1 MPATEETYRP
11 QPLLHL
17 IFAVSSLAMLLSTV
31 WMVMAD
37 HLRPWKGFQ
46 REFQEIERQKLRA
59 AEKEKDAE
67 LKQKSQA
74 QLDEIDA
81 QIKAAEAN
89 AETRAAEIRNLD
101 RDLDKL
107 GGRAD
112 YLDIRRRFKKA
123 DLDSKR
129 SLYDGMID
137 RGEEREART
146 YLATVVAGSEHEL
159 DGLSKQLED
168 AQKAMNAKKEERE
181 RLLGFVDNLK
191 KKKEDLTRDV
201 DRITRSIEQKDAL
214 YGGPNHWYSQPM
226 AFIRS
231 LPGIDLMP
239 PTKIQQIS
247 LPELTIIYN
256 F

>member
-1 MPATEETYRP
+1 DSRVGETHQRNALAVWVIGGYHPPCETDRRACRSKLSGPTIMPATEETYRP

-112 YLDIRRRFKKA
+112 YL
-123 DLDSKR
+123 
-129 SLYDGMID
+129 
-137 RGEEREART
+137 
-146 YLATVVAGSEHEL
+146 
-159 DGLSKQLED
+159 
-168 AQKAMNAKKEERE
+168 
-181 RLLGFVDNLK
+181 
-191 KKKEDLTRDV
+191 
-201 DRITRSIEQKDAL
+201 
-214 YGGPNHWYSQPM
+214 
-226 AFIRS
+226 
-231 LPGIDLMP
+231 
-239 PTKIQQIS
+239 
-247 LPELTIIYN
+247 
-256 F
+256 